1 MTRFTRPLA
10 AAIALLGL
18 TAGAASADI
27 ERLKAEGSVAETID
41 RLEQAVEGAG
51 ATIFAR
57 VDHAGGAASVDMEL
71 ADAELLIFGN
81 PQLGTPAMQADP
93 LAGLALPLRVLAY
106 ADAEGQ
112 TWIAYEEPEEM
123 FDDLDI
129 DDDAPFVEKM
139 EDALEKLT
147 KAASGM

>member
-1 MTRFTRPLA
+1 M
-10 AAIALLGL
+10 
-18 TAGAASADI
+18 
-27 ERLKAEGSVAETID
+27 
-41 RLEQAVEGAG
+41 
-51 ATIFAR
+51 
-57 VDHAGGAASVDMEL
+57 
-71 ADAELLIFGN
+71 
-81 PQLGTPAMQADP
+81 
-93 LAGLALPLRVLAY
+93 LAY

>member
-1 MTRFTRPLA
+1 MTILPSLPAGELGELLIRGPQAMTGYLNRPDA
-10 AAIALLGL
+10 
-18 TAGAASADI
+18 T
-27 ERLKAEGSVAETID
+27 AETIRD
-41 RLEQAVEGAG
+41 DGWLCTGDV
-51 ATIFAR
+51 
-57 VDHAGGAASVDMEL
+57 
-71 ADAELLIFGN
+71 
-81 PQLGTPAMQADP
+81 
-93 LAGLALPLRVLAY
+93 AY